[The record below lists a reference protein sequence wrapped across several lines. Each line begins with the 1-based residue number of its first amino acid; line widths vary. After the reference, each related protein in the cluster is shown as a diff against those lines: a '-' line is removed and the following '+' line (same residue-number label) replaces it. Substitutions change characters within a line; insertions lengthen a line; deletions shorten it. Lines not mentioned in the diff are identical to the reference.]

1 MQNVTTYMKGYAP
14 TNHPPVA
21 EVEGK
26 KLKVNM
32 ISAISRFGTMRF
44 MLYKDNMDSHKLLS
58 FLRRVVRRRKSRKV
72 FFILDN
78 LKVHHSLNVTN
89 WVKQNVDTLELFYL
103 PSYAPE
109 YNPDELVNS
118 DVKRNAGARLSPKSQ
133 EELEHNVRSRLMA
146 LQSDPT
152 LVSSFF
158 EAPLTMYSG

>member
-1 MQNVTTYMKGYAP
+1 MTTYMRGYAP
-14 TNHPPVA
+14 TDHPPVA
-21 EVEGK
+21 EVESK

-32 ISAISRFGTMRF
+32 ISAISRWGTLRF
-44 MLYKDNMDSHKLLS
+44 TLYKDNMDSHKLLS
-58 FLRRVVRRRKSRKV
+58 FLRRVVRGRKSKKV

-78 LKVHHSLNVTN
+78 LKVHHSLTVTN
-89 WVKQNVDTLELFYL
+89 WVMQNIDVIELFYL

-146 LQSDPT
+146 LQSDPG

-158 EAPLTMYSG
+158 NAPLTMYSG

>member
-1 MQNVTTYMKGYAP
+1 MTTYMSGYAP
-14 TNHPPVA
+14 TDHPPVA
-21 EVEGK
+21 EVESK

-32 ISAISRFGTMRF
+32 ISAISRWGTLRF
-44 MLYKDNMDSHKLLS
+44 TLYKDNMDSHKLLS
-58 FLRRVVRRRKSRKV
+58 FLRRVVRGRKSKKV

-78 LKVHHSLNVTN
+78 LKVHHSLTVTN
-89 WVKQNVDTLELFYL
+89 WVMQNIDVIELFYL

-109 YNPDELVNS
+109 YNPYELVNS

-146 LQSDPT
+146 LQSDPG

-158 EAPLTMYSG
+158 NAPLTMYSG

>member
-1 MQNVTTYMKGYAP
+1 MKGYAP

-32 ISAISRFGTMRF
+32 LSAISRFGTLRF
-44 MLYKDNMDSHKLLS
+44 MLYNGNMDSHKLLS
-58 FLRRVVRRRKSRKV
+58 FLRRVVRRRTSRKV

-146 LQSDPT
+146 LQSAPD

-158 EAPLTMYSG
+158 SAPLTMYSG